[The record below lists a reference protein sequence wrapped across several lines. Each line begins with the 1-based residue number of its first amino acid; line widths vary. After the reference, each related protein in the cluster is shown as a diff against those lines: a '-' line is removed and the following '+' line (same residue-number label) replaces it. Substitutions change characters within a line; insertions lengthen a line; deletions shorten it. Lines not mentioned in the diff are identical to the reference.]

1 MTKDQIRAVLLA
13 AGFTIK
19 DGQTDL
25 EPYVFEAAGA
35 LLRQYE
41 ETRAGDQAP
50 ADAAVAPGVNRIW
63 HCKIGGQNH
72 DLPEGADAH
81 MRRAVN
87 VAYEQVT
94 GFQAQFFFSGW
105 GGTLTKGERNVHD
118 AVNPSTDRHT

>member
-13 AGFTIK
+13 SGFTIR

-25 EPYVFEAAGA
+25 QAYVYEAAEA

-41 ETRAGDQAP
+41 ETRAADQAP
-50 ADAAVAPGVNRIW
+50 EDSAVAPGVNRIW
-63 HCKIGGQNH
+63 HCKIGGQNNA
-72 DLPEGADAH
+72 LPEGADAY

-105 GGTLTKGERNVHD
+105 GGTLAKGERHVHD
-118 AVNPSTDRHT
+118 AVNPSTHRHR